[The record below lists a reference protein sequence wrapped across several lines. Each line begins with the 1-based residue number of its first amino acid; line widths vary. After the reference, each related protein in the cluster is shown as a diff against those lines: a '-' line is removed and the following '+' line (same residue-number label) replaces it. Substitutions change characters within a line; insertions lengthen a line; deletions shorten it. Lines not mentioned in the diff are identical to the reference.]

1 MGPRI
6 PTTLDMGPGIPPS
19 PRAWNLGY
27 PPATD
32 IQWSTETRTIGK
44 RVVCILLECF
54 LVFSNR
60 LTSYTYEG
68 LLFQMDSKEIKSA
81 LKAAREAIRNKD
93 FKEALKHCKVRLEML
108 SIEPCFYHP
117 FISYSTTVAV

>member
-1 MGPRI
+1 MEPRI
-6 PTTLDMGPGIPPS
+6 P
-19 PRAWNLGY
+19 A
-27 PPATD
+27 PATD

-54 LVFSNR
+54 LVFSSR